1 MHWSGIPTCSNIDGL
16 IGLLQEPTCCLLQ
29 SFSRELRGNLA
40 DMSFS
45 DTNDMSFA
53 DADDIYSDD
62 DGARGSRP

>member
-16 IGLLQEPTCCLLQ
+16 IGLLQEPTCLLQ
-29 SFSRELRGNLA
+29 SFSMELRGNLN

>member
-1 MHWSGIPTCSNIDGL
+1 MASSVSCRNRL
-16 IGLLQEPTCCLLQ
+16 ACFKV
-29 SFSRELRGNLA
+29 FSMELRGNLN

>member
-1 MHWSGIPTCSNIDGL
+1 M
-16 IGLLQEPTCCLLQ
+16 
-29 SFSRELRGNLA
+29 ELRGNLN
-40 DMSFS
+40 DMSFF

>member
-1 MHWSGIPTCSNIDGL
+1 M
-16 IGLLQEPTCCLLQ
+16 
-29 SFSRELRGNLA
+29 ELRGNLN

>member
-1 MHWSGIPTCSNIDGL
+1 MHWSGIPTCLNIDGL
-16 IGLLQEPTCCLLQ
+16 IGFLQEFDLPA
-29 SFSRELRGNLA
+29 SKFFHMELRGNLN
-40 DMSFS
+40 DMPFS